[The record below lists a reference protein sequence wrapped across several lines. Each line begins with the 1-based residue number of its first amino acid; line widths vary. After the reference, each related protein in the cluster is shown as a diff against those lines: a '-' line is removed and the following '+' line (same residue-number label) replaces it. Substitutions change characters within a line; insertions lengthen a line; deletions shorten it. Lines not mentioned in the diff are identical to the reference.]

1 MTRRKHICLR
11 LFYLMGSLI
20 LIFSCSQEFSE
31 IGTDI
36 VGGNNFEVGRFSE
49 TFVKTYNKRIS
60 PAIETSNLPA
70 QLLGV
75 LNDPVYG
82 KTRAN
87 VAAQLV
93 LNQVRPTFGVN
104 PEIKNVILNVPYF
117 STRTEITA
125 DGESIYKLDSI
136 FGNKPYKLSVY
147 ENKFF
152 LSALDPNEDFQA
164 SIPLYSDKHDELFGQ
179 VGPLLYS
186 DDAFVPS
193 NKEILVFPETGD
205 PAVDTIPNQRLAPQ
219 MRVELDKD
227 FFKTKILDKEGSEEL
242 SNLNNFQNFFR
253 GLYFVAEPANP
264 NETGMIL
271 VDLNRANIQM
281 NYTFD
286 QTRTVT
292 NADGT
297 TSQVTERADA
307 TLTFTF
313 SGAKAN
319 TFVQEFNPTIET
331 AIQNANVAQGD
342 ERLYLK
348 GGAGSMAV
356 LELFGPDEDAD
367 GEADQLT
374 EIKKNDW
381 LINEANLVFYVDQQ
395 TVQQGLEPTRI
406 FIYDL
411 KNNVP
416 VADFTNDPILVN
428 NIFQSRTTF
437 GGIIEKDAD
446 GRGVKYKIRLTEHIK
461 RIIRNDSLNV
471 PLGVVVTNNVAV
483 LGNSKIKNATALSTV
498 NNIPRFTA
506 FNPLGT
512 VLFGNNTSPE
522 NENKKLKLEIIFTKP
537 DN

>member
-117 STRTEITA
+117 STRTEITTE
-125 DGESIYKLDSI
+125 GESIYKLDSI

-227 FFKTKILDKEGSEEL
+227 FFKSKILDKEGSEEL

-253 GLYFVAEPANP
+253 GLYFVAEPVNP
-264 NETGMIL
+264 NETGMLLI
-271 VDLNRANIQM
+271 DFNRANIQM

-313 SGAKAN
+313 TGAKAN

-374 EIKKNDW
+374 EIKKNEW

-411 KNNVP
+411 KNNIP
-416 VADFTNDPILVN
+416 VADFINDPVLVN

-483 LGNSKIKNATALSTV
+483 LGTSKIKNAATDATV
-498 NNIPRFTA
+498 SQIPRFTA

>member
-179 VGPLLYS
+179 VGSLLYS

-253 GLYFVAEPANP
+253 GLYFVAEPVNP
-264 NETGMIL
+264 NETGMLLI
-271 VDLNRANIQM
+271 DFNRANIQM

-297 TSQVTERADA
+297 TSEVTERADA

-374 EIKKNDW
+374 EIKKNEW

-416 VADFTNDPILVN
+416 IADFTNDPILVN

>member
-1 MTRRKHICLR
+1 MTNRKQICLR
-11 LFYLMGSLI
+11 LFYLIGFLM
-20 LIFSCSQEFSE
+20 FFVSCTEEFSE

-36 VGGNNFEVGRFSE
+36 VGGNNFEVGQFPE
-49 TFVKTYNKRIS
+49 TFVKAYNQRVG

-82 KTRAN
+82 KTKAN
-87 VAAQLV
+87 VAVQLV
-93 LNQVRPTFGVN
+93 LNQVDPTFGTN

-125 DGESIYKLDSI
+125 EGESIYKLDSI

-164 SIPLYSDKHDELFGQ
+164 SIPLYSDKHDELFAQ

-186 DDAFVPS
+186 NDAFVPS
-193 NKEILVFPETGD
+193 DKEILVFPETGD
-205 PAVDTIPNQRLAPQ
+205 PAVDTIANQRLAPQ
-219 MRVELDKD
+219 LRVELDKD
-227 FFKTKILDKEGSEEL
+227 FFKTKILEKEGSEEL

-253 GLYFVAEPANP
+253 GLYFVAEPVDP

-271 VDLNRANIQM
+271 VDMNRANIEM

-297 TSQVTERADA
+297 TSEVTERADA
-307 TLTFTF
+307 TLTFTLT
-313 SGAKAN
+313 GAKAN
-319 TFVQEFNPTIET
+319 TFVQEFNPAIET
-331 AIQNANVAQGD
+331 AIQNTNTAQGD

-348 GGAGSMAV
+348 GGSGSMAV
-356 LELFGPDEDAD
+356 VELFGPDEDGD

-381 LINEANLVFYVDQQ
+381 LVNEANLVFYVDQQ

-411 KNNVP
+411 KNNIP
-416 VADFTNDPILVN
+416 ITDFDNDPIVVN
-428 NIFQSRTTF
+428 DVFQSRTTF
-437 GGIIEKDAD
+437 GGIIEKDAN
-446 GRGVKYKIRLTEHIK
+446 GRGLKYKIRLTDHIK
-461 RIIRNDSLNV
+461 NIIRKDTANV
-471 PLGVVVTNNVAV
+471 PLGVVVTNNVTV
-483 LGNSKIKNATALSTV
+483 VGNSRVKEALPSAVV
-498 NNIPRFTA
+498 NLIPRFTA

-512 VLFGNNTSPE
+512 VLFGNNTSQE
-522 NENKKLKLEIIFTKP
+522 NEDKKLKLEIIFTKP
-537 DN
+537 N

>member
-1 MTRRKHICLR
+1 MTNRKQIWFR
-11 LFYLMGSLI
+11 LFSVFGFVI
-20 LIFSCSQEFSE
+20 LFLSCSQEFSE

-49 TFVKTYNKRIS
+49 TFVKAYNKRIS

-70 QLLGV
+70 HLLGV
-75 LNDPVYG
+75 SNDPVYG
-82 KTRAN
+82 KLKAN
-87 VAAQLV
+87 VAVQLA
-93 LNQVRPTFGVN
+93 LNQVDPKFGVN

-117 STRTEITA
+117 STRTEITTE
-125 DGESIYKLDSI
+125 GESIYRLDSI
-136 FGNKPYKLSVY
+136 FGDKPYKLSVY

-164 SIPLYSDKHDELFGQ
+164 SIPIYSDKHDELFGQ
-179 VGPLLYS
+179 VGPLLFS
-186 DDAFVPS
+186 EDAFVPS

-219 MRVELDKD
+219 LRVELDKD

-253 GLYFVAEPANP
+253 GLYFVAEPTNP
-264 NETGMIL
+264 NETGMLLI
-271 VDLNRANIQM
+271 DFNRANIQM

-292 NADGT
+292 NPDGT
-297 TSQVTERADA
+297 TSEVTERADA
-307 TLTFTF
+307 TLTFLM
-313 SGAKAN
+313 GGVKAN
-319 TFVQEFNPTIET
+319 TFVQEFNPAVETIV
-331 AIQNANVAQGD
+331 QNANLVQGD
-342 ERLYLK
+342 ERLYVK

-356 LELFGPDEDAD
+356 VELFGPDEDGN

-381 LINEANLVFYVDQQ
+381 LVNEANLVFYIDQQ
-395 TVQQGLEPTRI
+395 TTQLSIEPTRI

-411 KNNVP
+411 KNNIP
-416 VADFTNDPILVN
+416 IADFTNDPIIVN
-428 NIFQSRTTF
+428 NVFQSRTTF
-437 GGIIEKDAD
+437 GGIIEKDAN
-446 GRGVKYKIRLTEHIK
+446 GKGIKYKIRLTDHIK
-461 RIIRNDSLNV
+461 NIIRKDSINV
-471 PLGVVVTNNVAV
+471 PLGVVVTNNVTV
-483 LGNSKIKNATALSTV
+483 LGNSRIKNAAADATIK
-498 NNIPRFTA
+498 NIPRFTA

-512 VLFGNNTSPE
+512 VLFGNNTSQE